1 MSQMRTPILPALTRR
16 ALLATA
22 ALAAPL
28 LASGAAL
35 AAANPAESFVDDNIH
50 KGLEIL
56 RDKKLS
62 SIQRR
67 DQFETLLLGLVD
79 VRRIALFTL
88 GQYRRSAPPEDVE
101 AFINAF
107 KNYAAAAY
115 QSYFAKY
122 TNQTLKV
129 TGSTERA
136 PTDFIVQTLLVDP
149 NSSQP
154 PAEVDFRV
162 RTDTGK
168 PVLVDVAYQGIWLSL
183 EQRDQFVAFLGQN
196 NGNVRTLIA
205 HLSELAVNLGK
216 QT

>member
-1 MSQMRTPILPALTRR
+1 MRTPTLPALTR
-16 ALLATA
+16 LAVLVSA
-22 ALAAPL
+22 GLAAPL
-28 LASGAAL
+28 LAARP
-35 AAANPAESFVDDNIH
+35 AAAAASPAESFVDDNIR
-50 KGLEIL
+50 KGLDIL
-56 RDKKLS
+56 RDKKLNTV
-62 SIQRR
+62 QRR

-88 GQYRRSAPPEDVE
+88 GQYRRSAPPDDVE
-101 AFINAF
+101 AFVNAF
-107 KNYAAAAY
+107 RNYATAAY

-129 TGSTERA
+129 TGSTQRT
-136 PTDFIVQTLLVDP
+136 PTDFIVQTLLVDA

-168 PVLVDVAYQGIWLSL
+168 PVLFDVAYQGIWLSL

>member
-1 MSQMRTPILPALTRR
+1 MRLNLPALTRR
-16 ALLATA
+16 AMLASATA
-22 ALAAPL
+22 LPL
-28 LASGAAL
+28 LKAGPAA
-35 AAANPAESFVDDNIH
+35 AAANVAETFVDENIH
-50 KGLEIL
+50 KGLDIL
-56 RDKKLS
+56 RDKKLTVT
-62 SIQRR
+62 QRR

-79 VRRIALFTL
+79 VRRIGLFTL
-88 GQYRRSAPPEDVE
+88 GQYRRTAPPEDIE

-107 KNYAAAAY
+107 KNYATAAY

-129 TGSTERA
+129 TGSTKRNE
-136 PTDFIVQTLLVDP
+136 TDYIVQTLLVDP
-149 NSSQP
+149 DSSQQP
-154 PAEVDFRV
+154 SEVDFRV

-183 EQRDQFVAFLGQN
+183 EERDQFVAFLGQN

-216 QT
+216 PTQ